1 MAMSVSVGGAQVPPD
16 VPVRFFKPHEVFGWL
31 ARIVR
36 QIGEVGAGHRLRR
49 TTTAG
54 ARYAGKRGYC
64 QQDDGKFSQHVAL
77 SVRVM
82 APRASILARRRP
94 WSQWRYPIWV
104 AAAAL
109 LWCGFLP
116 ASAIATPQI
125 GEAAPPLVVTAL
137 DGTIF
142 DLAKLRGKV
151 VLVNYWATWCAPCR
165 KEMPKLDAL
174 YRHYHGRGLEIISIS
189 IDFPRDYEKMRKAA
203 RSVTY
208 PTAATK
214 DISNDG
220 FGKPGGVPITWI
232 IDADGKVRDRMID
245 VRDELLNGIVVPL
258 LPH

>member
-1 MAMSVSVGGAQVPPD
+1 
-16 VPVRFFKPHEVFGWL
+16 
-31 ARIVR
+31 
-36 QIGEVGAGHRLRR
+36 
-49 TTTAG
+49 
-54 ARYAGKRGYC
+54 
-64 QQDDGKFSQHVAL
+64 
-77 SVRVM
+77 M
-82 APRASILARRRP
+82 APRVSISAQGRP
-94 WSQWRYPIWV
+94 RSQSRYPIWAAAATLLWFGV
-104 AAAAL
+104 AAAPAL
-109 LWCGFLP
+109 
-116 ASAIATPQI
+116 AVPQI
-125 GEAAPPLVVTAL
+125 GEAAAPLVVTAL
-137 DGTIF
+137 DGTTF

-165 KEMPKLDAL
+165 KEMPKLDAF
-174 YRHYHGRGLEIISIS
+174 YRHYHDRGLEIIGIS